1 VTQEFTVS
9 MLSHLPVMITANQ
22 DLDANMLER
31 PLLEAETYGL
41 DANGMDTRP
50 EEWRA
55 RAAAYVNAKLCDFSD
70 S

>member
-1 VTQEFTVS
+1 
-9 MLSHLPVMITANQ
+9 MLSHLPVMITLNQ
-22 DLDANMLER
+22 DLDADVLER
-31 PLLEAETYGL
+31 PLPEAEPYDL

-55 RAAAYVNAKLCDFSD
+55 RAAAYVVAKLHEFSD